1 MYDSISD
8 FTVSLNVG
16 VVHVLSLDAPS
27 CVWRLYEYC
36 IKIYGVPLPMDFSPV
51 KSHKLL
57 VPLVKD
63 GDGGDVSENYSQGL
77 ISCEFFLVL
86 YVCQKLCV

>member
-1 MYDSISD
+1 
-8 FTVSLNVG
+8 
-16 VVHVLSLDAPS
+16 
-27 CVWRLYEYC
+27 
-36 IKIYGVPLPMDFSPV
+36 MDFSPV

-86 YVCQKLCV
+86 YVCLSETLCVRETTK